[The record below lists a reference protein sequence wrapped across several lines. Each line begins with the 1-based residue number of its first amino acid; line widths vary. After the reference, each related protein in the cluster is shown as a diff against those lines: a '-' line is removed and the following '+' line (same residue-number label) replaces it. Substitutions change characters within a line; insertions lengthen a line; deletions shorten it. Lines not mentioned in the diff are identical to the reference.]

1 MVQLTKDE
9 IINIT
14 MRLQSV
20 RQGLVQKA
28 PFYALLLYGLRFSLD
43 DMVERVYTDGERIAF
58 NPDFL
63 KKVSDR
69 ELEFIMIHEVSHVAL
84 GHPFRCL
91 NDYDIEIFDEA
102 CDIVVNSN
110 IYHHMN
116 DDESFITITDLG
128 VMPHRTYNGE
138 EGYKFTVE
146 QVYDHLYKI
155 KGKKKKDEYGTT
167 PDFDDIFDE
176 EELDEENIEDED
188 CEDVE
193 GMEDEE
199 DTSEENSK
207 SGKDRKHKKSKQK
220 KGALDKDDNGGE
232 DCEEDEDAD
241 EGTEDFDDD
250 IDDEEVE
257 VDEGDSGATV
267 KKREKRKAKNGE
279 GVEDSE
285 CLEDCEE
292 DEEDEESGDSEV
304 GEGDEKVEDGGAQK
318 TTKGKCSKK
327 GKTKPA
333 PIQKAGKIQADNK
346 IIRETKQIILKSNV
360 KVTCFDDHSFW
371 RGDDEKHIKEQTWN
385 QRVVDAYHTSNI
397 IMQDKV
403 FSKLHATKTFG
414 GAPMFAQ
421 RLLKSLTEGRLD
433 WKTLLNDFV
442 QEEICDYSFSPP
454 DRRFGDSDFFLPDFN
469 EKSDSI
475 KNIWFVV
482 DTSGSISDG
491 MIMDAYNEIASA
503 IEIFGGSIESFLSF
517 TESFITKPVPF
528 SSVDDLLSI
537 IPKGGGGNNFKLI
550 FKYLETGE
558 GLELKDKKGQVISV
572 DEIIEPS
579 CIVIITDGYD
589 EFPKESMAKGI
600 PVLWLINNNDATPPW
615 GMIARIPQKNN
626 ENDAY

>member
-116 DDESFITITDLG
+116 DDESFITIKDLG
-128 VMPHRTYNGE
+128 VMPHKNYNGE
-138 EGYKFTVE
+138 EGYRFTVE
-146 QVYDHLYKI
+146 QVYEHLFKI
-155 KGKKKKDEYGTT
+155 KGKKKKYEDGTT
-167 PDFDDIFDE
+167 PDFSDIFDDELNDESEEYEQVDDELEEYDDENVEDNDAGE
-176 EELDEENIEDED
+176 EEVSSKSKNKK
-188 CEDVE
+188 
-193 GMEDEE
+193 
-199 DTSEENSK
+199 NSK
-207 SGKDRKHKKSKQK
+207 KKNKKIKKSREN
-220 KGALDKDDNGGE
+220 KGDGA
-232 DCEEDEDAD
+232 DEDAED
-241 EGTEDFDDD
+241 ANEEMEDFDDD

-257 VDEGDSGATV
+257 GDEENSGAPT
-267 KKREKRKAKNGE
+267 KKKEKRKVKNWE

-285 CLEDCEE
+285 GLEDCEE
-292 DEEDEESGDSEV
+292 DEEEDEEKGDSEV
-304 GEGDEKVEDGGAQK
+304 GEGDEKVEDGGVQK
-318 TTKGKCSKK
+318 TTKGKGGKIE
-327 GKTKPA
+327 KTKPA
-333 PIQKAGKIQADNK
+333 PIQKSGKIQADNK

-360 KVTCFDDHSFW
+360 KITCFDDHSFW
-371 RGDDEKHIKEQTWN
+371 RGADEKHIKEQTWS

-475 KNIWFVV
+475 KNVWFVV
-482 DTSGSISDG
+482 DTSGSISDE

-558 GLELKDKKGQVISV
+558 GLKL
-572 DEIIEPS
+572 
-579 CIVIITDGYD
+579 
-589 EFPKESMAKGI
+589 
-600 PVLWLINNNDATPPW
+600 
-615 GMIARIPQKNN
+615 
-626 ENDAY
+626 